1 MNGAKYTMS
10 FVLEMNNR
18 QVTRSIRET
27 IASVDQL
34 DKATMKSIRAT
45 TLFQSRIA
53 QYTAVSF
60 GLFAIANKV
69 VHSWERLTRTASAY
83 EYQSRSLS
91 ALMQQSAGA
100 GERMYNSFRVLNPY
114 IKEFAPTEV
123 VTRMKQLAQAG
134 YQSNEILKN
143 TGAIFDTVIASMGE
157 LSPDAAVQLGINL
170 DRAFGTANE
179 SMRDL
184 LDTAVAAANQF
195 PMTVAQIGDAMGYAT
210 EAAVQYKQPLDEVL
224 TTIGMLIPVTK
235 TASKAGTAYRNALL
249 SLGKD
254 KTVKFLEKYGVQV
267 KDNNGEMRKALD
279 IYLDLATVLER
290 IEKTDK
296 SKLKFERQRIQH
308 QLGGT
313 RGGAMFAAVE
323 RLADNTVGAAGTAF
337 AGRKFADRETA
348 VLAMRMGI
356 GGAAQ
361 GEAKRLADQLRETSQ
376 VLRGQFEANL
386 ERASTAVGTFML
398 PVRNSLMNTFNK
410 MLDWVADRFSGG
422 LVGGRRQDNMIGATL
437 GQAAGVA
444 TSSITTSSVIGG
456 VLYGGA
462 ALFNIASFLT
472 NPKKFIR
479 DIQAPLKD
487 MTRAARR
494 GDFLRGLIGLG
505 KYQGG
510 GMYGDTKGRVARGKN
525 VLGDFP
531 SLAYGHW
538 VVPDARVQNTSAAGI
553 GGRYT
558 PGNLLSSLAKIGMAL
573 GAFAGAV
580 AYATSE
586 MDDYARKVMDF
597 GDRALG
603 KEGLQNAHV
612 SKAMD
617 LIWKLM
623 NGGKVSEKDKIQMA
637 VGKWSPEFATAMN
650 IIKGGGSYQD
660 AYDRLIKQRR
670 EQIGAMY
677 LNPEMRQKA
686 IDQLDIFQ
694 EANKDQLAER
704 LAAELSADGKVKT
717 GMGRIKKEQLYTQVM
732 NSMLSTEGI
741 VGYDPKASR
750 AGFQT
755 ATTTEAAG
763 AAAVIYEKMMQLQR
777 WETGGEAGRG
787 GRPLTDR
794 ERAQNWGK
802 TIPDMM
808 LAYVEDLVTKHWVLR
823 NNPEFQAVMDDPA
836 NFERM
841 RYAPALFD
849 RKFTPADVNSPNVLN
864 NPDRLPEAQALMR
877 KAVADALSDSSVK
890 LARAYAAEMKKQA
903 QWPGLIPPMATFL
916 PQLGTKVGE

>member
-1 MNGAKYTMS
+1 VNGAKYTMS

-60 GLFAIANKV
+60 GLFALANRV
-69 VHSWERLTRTASAY
+69 VHSWEKLTRAASAY

-376 VLRGQFEANL
+376 VLRNQFEANL

-398 PVRNSLMNTFNK
+398 PVRNSLMSTLNK
-410 MLDWVADRFSGG
+410 LLDWVADRFAGG
-422 LVGGRRQDNMIGATL
+422 LVGGRQQDNIVGATV
-437 GQAAGVA
+437 GQAAGV
-444 TSSITTSSVIGG
+444 TTSALTAGSIIGG

-462 ALFNIASFLT
+462 ALYNIASFLT
-472 NPKKFIR
+472 NPKGFIR
-479 DIQAPLKD
+479 DIQSPLKD

-494 GDFLRGLIGLG
+494 GDFLRGLIGFG
-505 KYQGG
+505 KYQKGG
-510 GMYGDTKGRVARGKN
+510 VYGNSNGLVARGGGVFN
-525 VLGDFP
+525 GFTP
-531 SLAYGHW
+531 FAYGQW
-538 VVPDARVQNTSAAGI
+538 AVPEPRVHNTAVAGM

-558 PGNLLSSLAKIGMAL
+558 PGNLLSAFAKIGVTL

-612 SKAMD
+612 TKAMD
-617 LIWKLM
+617 LVWKLM
-623 NGGKVSEKDKIQMA
+623 NGGKVSEKDKVQMA

-650 IIKGGGSYQD
+650 IMRGGGSYLD
-660 AYDRLIKQRR
+660 AHNRLMAQRR
-670 EQIGAMY
+670 EQIESTY
-677 LNPEMRQKA
+677 LSPELKKKA
-686 IDQLDIFQ
+686 LEQLDVFEQ
-694 EANKDQLAER
+694 ANKDQLAER
-704 LAAELSADGKVKT
+704 LAAELSGDGKVKT
-717 GMGRIKKEQLYTQVM
+717 GMDRVTRDQLYTQVM
-732 NSMLSTEGI
+732 NSMLSTEGV

-750 AGFQT
+750 AGFQR
-755 ATTTEAAG
+755 ATTTEASG
-763 AAAVIYEKMMQLQR
+763 AAAVLYEKAMQMKR
-777 WETGGEAGRG
+777 WEEGGEAGRG

-794 ERAQNWGK
+794 ERAQNWGRA
-802 TIPDMM
+802 IPARMM
-808 LAYVEDLVTKHWVLR
+808 GYIEDLVEKHWVLR

-903 QWPGLIPPMATFL
+903 QWPGLIPQMATFL